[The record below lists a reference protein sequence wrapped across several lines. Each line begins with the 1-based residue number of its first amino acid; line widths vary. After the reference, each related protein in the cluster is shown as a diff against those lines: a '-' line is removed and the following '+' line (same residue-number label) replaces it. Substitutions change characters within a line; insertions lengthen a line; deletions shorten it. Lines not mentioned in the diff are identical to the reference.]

1 MADAPGN
8 VPLRIHAAGDT
19 HIGGRA
25 HNEDAILLR
34 PDLNLYLVAD
44 GAGGHNA
51 GHLASALSTTAAAH
65 YFESTQ
71 REAEQAPP
79 FDEMGLSWSARRLA
93 TAFQRANREVREIAA
108 SADRFDGMGSTMVA
122 AYFDLANATLVLGHV
137 GDSRCYRLRDGHLER
152 LTTDH
157 TLINEVLELAP
168 DIAPERA
175 ASLPRNVITNALGM
189 EDRVRVS
196 ARTYEVVPG
205 DRYLL
210 CSDGL
215 TDEVDDG
222 QIQQALTLG
231 SSASES
237 ARILIDLALDGGARD
252 NIGVIVLAVR
262 VSQGVGKLPQMPV
275 PPRRR
280 HIQDAAATET
290 FEDEAPEA
298 ELESASV
305 EISLDD
311 ADDYEVIKV
320 EDPDDEDAPEIEIVM
335 NKRQREVQRKR
346 RADDTIITKTEP

>member
-122 AYFDLANATLVLGHV
+122 AYFNLANATLVL
-137 GDSRCYRLRDGHLER
+137 
-152 LTTDH
+152 
-157 TLINEVLELAP
+157 EVEL
-168 DIAPERA
+168 
-175 ASLPRNVITNALGM
+175 LG
-189 EDRVRVS
+189 
-196 ARTYEVVPG
+196 
-205 DRYLL
+205 
-210 CSDGL
+210 
-215 TDEVDDG
+215 
-222 QIQQALTLG
+222 
-231 SSASES
+231 
-237 ARILIDLALDGGARD
+237 
-252 NIGVIVLAVR
+252 
-262 VSQGVGKLPQMPV
+262 
-275 PPRRR
+275 
-280 HIQDAAATET
+280 
-290 FEDEAPEA
+290 
-298 ELESASV
+298 
-305 EISLDD
+305 
-311 ADDYEVIKV
+311 
-320 EDPDDEDAPEIEIVM
+320 IE
-335 NKRQREVQRKR
+335 
-346 RADDTIITKTEP
+346 